1 MSVPVFY
8 RKTKVE
14 TPENF
19 SEACSIFGFFLLKN
33 CKKCFLL
40 HIFNIRNLNVIFR
53 IGVLIDL

>member
-33 CKKCFLL
+33 CKKCFFVTY
-40 HIFNIRNLNVIFR
+40 I
-53 IGVLIDL
+53 